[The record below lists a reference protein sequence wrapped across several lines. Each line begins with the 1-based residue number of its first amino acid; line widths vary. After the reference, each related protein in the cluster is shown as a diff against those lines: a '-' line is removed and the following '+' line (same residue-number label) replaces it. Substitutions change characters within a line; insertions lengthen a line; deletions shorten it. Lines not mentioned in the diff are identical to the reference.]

1 MNDLIN
7 KLQSFSKFKIQNF
20 LIKKDENEV
29 NLDHDPSQDFLIK
42 QQVK

>member
-29 NLDHDPSQDFLIK
+29 NLDHDPSQDSLIK
-42 QQVK
+42 NQVK